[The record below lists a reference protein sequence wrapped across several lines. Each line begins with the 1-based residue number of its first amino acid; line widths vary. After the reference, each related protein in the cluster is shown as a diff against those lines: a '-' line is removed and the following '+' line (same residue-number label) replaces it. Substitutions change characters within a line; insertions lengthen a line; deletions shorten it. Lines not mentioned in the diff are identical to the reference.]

1 MLVKSQLS
9 AVRHSNSAPSDG
21 GLPIVIRSVHP
32 YPAMMAPEIVFD
44 ALHGHDKPLR
54 LLDPMAGSGTSLQ
67 VGRACGHD
75 VFGFDIDPLAVL
87 IASTNCS
94 RLDPEQLVEA
104 SRRVAN
110 MAENKAVALDDMA
123 TFPVR
128 SDQETQ
134 EFVKFWFDP
143 ANRREI
149 AALAQA
155 IRRLRIT
162 TEMRMALW
170 TILSGT
176 IVTKKIGVSL
186 AADVS
191 HSRPHR
197 IYDQAPVKAID
208 AFLRRASRVAGTISR
223 SPIFDG
229 TRLAA
234 VRKGD
239 AKKLPMAAGSI
250 DCVITSPPY
259 ISAIDYLRGHRLSLV
274 WLGYT
279 LTQIRL
285 INRPRPKRRVPEPI
299 RRIAAASMSTSN
311 LGTPSRSLTKLVE
324 GYTAE
329 MGAVTKEI
337 ARTLVPGGTAV
348 IVVGNPT
355 ITGTHVDTA
364 EIFKALNSLIGLH
377 LVSESTRP
385 IPGSSRYLP
394 PPGSMPRNSPL
405 SKRLAEEA
413 ILTLVKPR

>member
-1 MLVKSQLS
+1 M
-9 AVRHSNSAPSDG
+9 
-21 GLPIVIRSVHP
+21 
-32 YPAMMAPEIVFD
+32 
-44 ALHGHDKPLR
+44 
-54 LLDPMAGSGTSLQ
+54 
-67 VGRACGHD
+67 
-75 VFGFDIDPLAVL
+75 
-87 IASTNCS
+87 
-94 RLDPEQLVEA
+94 
-104 SRRVAN
+104 
-110 MAENKAVALDDMA
+110 
-123 TFPVR
+123 
-128 SDQETQ
+128 
-134 EFVKFWFDP
+134 
-143 ANRREI
+143 
-149 AALAQA
+149 AQA

-208 AFLRRASRVAGTISR
+208 AFLRRASRVADTISR

-239 AKKLPMAAGSI
+239 AKNLPMAADSI

>member
-1 MLVKSQLS
+1 MPVNSQLS
-9 AVRHSNSAPSDG
+9 TVKHSNGASSDG
-21 GLPIVIRSVHP
+21 DLPSVIRSVHP
-32 YPAMMAPEIVFD
+32 YAAKMAPEIAFD
-44 ALHGHDKPLR
+44 VLYEHRKPLR

-75 VFGFDIDPLAVL
+75 VFGFDLDPLAVL

-94 RLDPEQLVEA
+94 RLEPEELVEA

-110 MAENKAVALDDMA
+110 MAENKAAALDDMA
-123 TFPVR
+123 TFPMG
-128 SDQETQ
+128 SDLETQ

-149 AALAQA
+149 AALTEA
-155 IRRLRIT
+155 IRRLRTT

-170 TILSGT
+170 TVLSGT

-197 IYDQAPVKAID
+197 IYDRAPVKAID

-223 SPIFDG
+223 SPILDR
-229 TRLAA
+229 TRLVA
-234 VRKGD
+234 VRRGD
-239 AKKLPMAAGSI
+239 AKKLPMAADSI

-279 LTQIRL
+279 LAQIRL
-285 INRPRPKRRVPEPI
+285 INRPRPKRRVPEPT
-299 RRIAAASMSTSN
+299 RRIAAASMSTTN
-311 LGTPSRSLTKLVE
+311 MDTPSRSLTKLVE

-329 MGAVTKEI
+329 MGTVTKEI

-348 IVVGNPT
+348 IVVGSPT
-355 ITGTHVDTA
+355 IKGTRVDTA
-364 EIFKALNSLIGLH
+364 EIFKALSTLIGLH
-377 LVSESTRP
+377 LVSESTRS
-385 IPGSSRYLP
+385 ILEARRYLP
-394 PPGSMPRNSPL
+394 PPGSMPSSSPL
-405 SKRLAEEA
+405 SKRLAEET